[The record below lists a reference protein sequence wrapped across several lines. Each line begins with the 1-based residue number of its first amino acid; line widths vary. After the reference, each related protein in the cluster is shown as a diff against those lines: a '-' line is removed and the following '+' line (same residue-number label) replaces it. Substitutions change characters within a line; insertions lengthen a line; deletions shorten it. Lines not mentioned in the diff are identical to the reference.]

1 MSTEETFIQ
10 MDEEE
15 SAKRFENIRK
25 SKIFRNIC
33 DEANVDSEGE
43 ILSAILTENP
53 EPMKN
58 EKQVV
63 IEFKSETKK
72 IYGSRFR
79 FFIQR
84 NQFGVKNGE
93 FSYIKFFQRMP
104 RIYSENDFDSLIFEI
119 QFDFPEDLN

>member
-10 MDEEE
+10 MNNEE
-15 SAKRFENIRK
+15 SAKRFENVRN

-33 DEANVDSEGE
+33 DETDVDPEGE
-43 ILSAILTENP
+43 ILSVILTENP
-53 EPMKN
+53 EPTKN
-58 EKQVV
+58 EKQIV

-93 FSYIKFFQRMP
+93 FSYIKFYQRMP
-104 RIYSENDFDSLIFEI
+104 KIYSENDFDSMILNL
-119 QFDFPEDLN
+119 QLDLSEGLE